1 MNKIE
6 TNRSAPAGVSPSWK
20 IKGLLLA
27 GILLISLLHC
37 PQAGAAEKWEISGFT
52 EAVQNSALGLSM
64 IGRIMAIKVAEG
76 EKVEKGQL
84 LLRLDQ
90 QLAALEVERRRL
102 IWENR
107 VEIVAVTQQVK
118 TLKKHLEA
126 SRELYQSTGS
136 VPRDELENKELEHTF
151 AVADLARLEISEQR
165 EKIEYDSAL
174 ELLFKRN
181 LYAPFSGVIEELLV
195 GIGESC
201 DIDTPLIQLVDTSRG
216 YFVANVELE
225 ISANLAV
232 GQEVSLLLQ
241 TETAPLSVDAKIVYI
256 SPLVDPASGLRL
268 VKALFDNQQGEI
280 IPGVAGVMRLPEQ

>member
-6 TNRSAPAGVSPSWK
+6 INRSAPARVSRAWK
-20 IKGLLLA
+20 IKSLLLA
-27 GILLISLLHC
+27 GIILISLLHY
-37 PQAGAAEKWEISGFT
+37 PQAAAAEELEISGFT

-64 IGRIMAIKVAEG
+64 IGRIMSIKVAEG

-90 QLAALEVERRRL
+90 QLASLEVERRKL

-118 TLKKHLEA
+118 ILKKHLEA

-136 VPRDELENKELEHTF
+136 VPRDELENKELEYTF
-151 AVADLARLEISEQR
+151 AVADLGRLEISEQR

-216 YFVANVELE
+216 YFAANVELE

-232 GQEVSLLLQ
+232 GQEVTLLLQ

>member
-1 MNKIE
+1 LNKIE
-6 TNRSAPAGVSPSWK
+6 TNRFAPAGVSPSWK

-241 TETAPLSVDAKIVYI
+241 TETAPLSVDAKIIYI

-268 VKALFDNQQGEI
+268 IKALFDNQQGEI